1 MFVLFSMSNVCVCEL
16 EARKFQTI
24 FVKNFLSLEKSESSK
39 IFCSLENRVN
49 IFVVVLGPT
58 HASMSTIENH
68 HWNNAAALAASPLVL
83 TLLLLLPLLFDLTI
97 FFFSFSTY
105 A

>member
-68 HWNNAAALAASPLVL
+68 HGSY
-83 TLLLLLPLLFDLTI
+83 TRTTGTMLLLLLHPFLCNDENYYDAQIENAT
-97 FFFSFSTY
+97 
-105 A
+105 